1 MFFTYL
7 GRELR
12 RRSRQALVI
21 ALGLALGIGLTI
33 AVSAASAGVKTAQ
46 NAVLKSLYGVGTD
59 ITVTQ
64 TATRGTGGAQ
74 SFGITGQAQTTTGTK
89 TTTSSQDTARVAP
102 GSGTLASTT
111 LTKIQGLSG
120 VSGAVGSI
128 SLTDFNVSGK
138 LSQTFTQQPST
149 GATSSAGR
157 GGRGGSGSGSGG
169 GFRAGGPSGNF
180 SFSQTTMQGVDVTNM
195 GIGPMSSVA
204 LASGTALTAAD
215 ANSAVAVV
223 NSSYATQ
230 DSIKV
235 GSTEKLGGTSFKV
248 IGIVTT
254 SADED
259 YFIPLAEAQKI
270 SSETGKVTTV
280 YVEAASSTDIN
291 SVASEISKTAS
302 GSTVSTS
309 AELANS
315 VSGSLSSTASLANNL
330 GKWLSIGVL
339 IAAFLVAALFTMSA
353 VGRRTREFGTLKAI
367 GWTSRRVVR
376 QVLGESI
383 VTGLIGGIL
392 GIAVGYAGAYTID
405 KVSPALTA
413 APPTASFGGSNT
425 AGGGGFGGFGG
436 GGGGGAAGAAGGG
449 GGGGGGFAA
458 RASASHDIT
467 VHLTAPVDIKILLLA
482 VGLAILGGLI
492 AGGLGGW
499 RASSLRPADALSKV
513 A

>member
-74 SFGITGQAQTTTGTK
+74 NFGITGQAQTTTGTK
-89 TTTSSQDTARVAP
+89 TTTESQDTARVAP

-128 SLTDFNVSGK
+128 SLTDFNISGK
-138 LSQTFTQQPST
+138 LSQSFTQQPST

-157 GGRGGSGSGSGG
+157 GGRSGSGGG

-195 GIGPMSSVA
+195 AIGPMSSVA
-204 LASGTALTAAD
+204 LSSGTALTAAD

-383 VTGLIGGIL
+383 VTGLIGGVI
-392 GIAVGYAGAYTID
+392 GIVLGYAGAYTID
-405 KVSPALTA
+405 QVSPALTA

-436 GGGGGAAGAAGGG
+436 GGGGGATGAAG

-458 RASASHDIT
+458 RASASRDIT
-467 VHLTAPVDIKILLLA
+467 VHLTAPVDVKILLLA

>member
-46 NAVLKSLYGVGTD
+46 NDVLKSLYGVGTD

-74 SFGITGQAQTTTGTK
+74 TFGITGQSQTTTGTK
-89 TTTSSQDTARVAP
+89 TTTSSQDTARVAN

-120 VSGAVGSI
+120 VSDAVGSL
-128 SLTDFNVSGK
+128 SLTDFDVSGK
-138 LSQTFTQQPST
+138 LSQTFTQQSGTGGTGST
-149 GATSSAGR
+149 SGT
-157 GGRGGSGSGSGG
+157 SGSGSKTGGTGGTSG
-169 GFRAGGPSGNF
+169 GFSAGPPSGSF
-180 SFSQTTMQGVDVTNM
+180 SFNQTTMQGVDVSNM
-195 GIGPMSSVA
+195 GIGPMSSVT
-204 LASGTALTAAD
+204 LSSGRELTSSD
-215 ANSAVAVV
+215 ATSAVAVI

-230 DSIKV
+230 ESIKV
-235 GSTEKLGGTSFKV
+235 GATETLGGTKFTV
-248 IGIVTT
+248 VGIVTT
-254 SADED
+254 ASDED

-291 SVASEISKTAS
+291 AVASEISKTAS

-383 VTGLIGGIL
+383 VTGLIGGII
-392 GIAVGYAGAYTID
+392 GIGIGYAGAYTID

-413 APPTASFGGSNT
+413 SPTTTSASNT
-425 AGGGGFGGFGG
+425 AGGG
-436 GGGGGAAGAAGGG
+436 A
-449 GGGGGGFAA
+449 GGGGFAG
-458 RASASHDIT
+458 RANAAKDIT

>member
-33 AVSAASAGVKTAQ
+33 AVSAASAGVKAAQ
-46 NAVLKSLYGVGTD
+46 NEVLKSLYGVGTD

-74 SFGITGQAQTTTGTK
+74 TFGITGQSQTTTGTK
-89 TTTSSQDTARVAP
+89 TTTSSQDTARVAN

-111 LTKIQGLSG
+111 LTKIKGLSG
-120 VSGAVGSI
+120 VSDAVGSL
-128 SLTDFNVSGK
+128 SLTDFDVSGK
-138 LSQTFTQQPST
+138 LSQTFTQQSGTGGTGST
-149 GATSSAGR
+149 SGT
-157 GGRGGSGSGSGG
+157 SGSGSKTGGTGGTSG
-169 GFRAGGPSGNF
+169 GFSAGPPSGSF
-180 SFSQTTMQGVDVTNM
+180 SFNQTTMQGVDVSDLT
-195 GIGPMSSVA
+195 IGPMSSVTLKSGRE
-204 LASGTALTAAD
+204 LAASD
-215 ANSAVAVV
+215 ATSAVAVV

-230 DSIKV
+230 ESIKV
-235 GSTEKLGGTSFKV
+235 GSTETLGGTKFTV
-248 IGIVTT
+248 VGIATT
-254 SADED
+254 SSSED

-280 YVEAASSTDIN
+280 YVKAASSTQI
-291 SVASEISKTAS
+291 SAVAAAISKTAS

-339 IAAFLVAALFTMSA
+339 LAAFLVAALFTMAA

-367 GWTSRRVVR
+367 GWTSKRVVR

-383 VTGLIGGIL
+383 VTGLIGGLL
-392 GIAVGYAGAYTID
+392 GIGIGYAGAYAID
-405 KVSPALTA
+405 KFAPTLTA
-413 APPTASFGGSNT
+413 SSSTSSASNT
-425 AGGGGFGGFGG
+425 AGGGPGG
-436 GGGGGAAGAAGGG
+436 GGGGGAANAA
-449 GGGGGGFAA
+449 
-458 RASASHDIT
+458 HDIT
-467 VHLTAPVDIKILLLA
+467 VHLTAPVDISILLLA

>member
-64 TATRGTGGAQ
+64 TATRGSGGAQ
-74 SFGITGQAQTTTGTK
+74 TFGITGQAQTTTGTK
-89 TTTSSQDTARVAP
+89 TTTTSQDTARLAI
-102 GSGTLASTT
+102 GDGTLATTT

-120 VSGAVGSI
+120 VSGAIGSL
-128 SLTDFNVSGK
+128 SLTDFAVSGS
-138 LSQTFTQQPST
+138 LSQTFTQIPST
-149 GATSSAGR
+149 TSTSGAR
-157 GGRGGSGSGSGG
+157 GQGGGSSGG

-180 SFSQTTMQGVDVTNM
+180 SFNQTTMQGVDVSNLT
-195 GIGPMSSVA
+195 IGPMSSVT
-204 LASGTALTAAD
+204 LASGRELAASD

-223 NSSYATQ
+223 TSSYATQ
-230 DSIKV
+230 QNIKV
-235 GSTEKLGGTSFKV
+235 GATETLGGTKFTV
-248 IGIVTT
+248 VGIVTT
-254 SADED
+254 SSDED
-259 YFIPLAEAQKI
+259 YFIPLAEAQTI
-270 SSETGKVTTV
+270 SKETGKVTTV

-291 SVASEISKTAS
+291 TVASEISKTAS

-383 VTGLIGGIL
+383 VTGLIGGIIGIGIGYL
-392 GIAVGYAGAYTID
+392 GAFVID

-413 APPTASFGGSNT
+413 SSNTNTASNT
-425 AGGGGFGGFGG
+425 AGGFP
-436 GGGGGAAGAAGGG
+436 GGG
-449 GGGGGGFAA
+449 GGGGGRTPTAN
-458 RASASHDIT
+458 DIT
-467 VHLTAPVDIKILLLA
+467 VHLTAPVDVSILLLA

>member
-33 AVSAASAGVKTAQ
+33 AVSAASAGVKAAQ
-46 NAVLKSLYGVGTD
+46 NDVLKSLYGVGTD

-74 SFGITGQAQTTTGTK
+74 TFGITGQAQTTTGTK
-89 TTTSSQDTARVAP
+89 TTTASQDTARVAG

-111 LTKIQGLSG
+111 LTTIQGLSE

-128 SLTDFNVSGK
+128 SLTDFNISGK
-138 LSQTFTQQPST
+138 LSQSFTQVPST
-149 GATSSAGR
+149 TATGSAGR
-157 GGRGGSGSGSGG
+157 GTRGTGGTTGG
-169 GFRAGGPSGNF
+169 GFRAGGPSGSF
-180 SFSQTTMQGVDVTNM
+180 SFNQTTMQGVDVSNM
-195 GIGPMSSVA
+195 AIGPMSSVT
-204 LASGTALTAAD
+204 LASGRELTSSD
-215 ANSAVAVV
+215 ANSAVAVI

-230 DSIKV
+230 ESIKV
-235 GSTEKLGGTSFKV
+235 GATETLGGTKFTV
-248 IGIVTT
+248 VGIVTT
-254 SADED
+254 SSDED

-270 SSETGKVTTV
+270 SSETGKVTTI

-291 SVASEISKTAS
+291 AVASEISKAAS

-383 VTGLIGGIL
+383 VTGLIGGII
-392 GIAVGYAGAYTID
+392 GIAIGYAGAYTID

-413 APPTASFGGSNT
+413 APATSSASNT
-425 AGGGGFGGFGG
+425 AGGFP
-436 GGGGGAAGAAGGG
+436 GGGGAAG
-449 GGGGGGFAA
+449 GGFAG
-458 RASASHDIT
+458 RATAAKDIT

>member
-33 AVSAASAGVKTAQ
+33 AVSAASSGVKAAQ
-46 NAVLKSLYGVGTD
+46 ATVLKSLYGVGTD

-64 TATRGTGGAQ
+64 TATRGSGGAQ
-74 SFGITGQAQTTTGTK
+74 NFGITGQSQTTTGTK
-89 TTTSSQDTARVAP
+89 TTTTSQDTARVAP
-102 GSGTLASTT
+102 GSGTLATTT
-111 LTKIQGLSG
+111 LTKIKTLSG
-120 VSGAVGSI
+120 VSGAVGSL

-138 LSQTFTQQPST
+138 LTQSFTQSPST
-149 GATSSAGR
+149 
-157 GGRGGSGSGSGG
+157 SGSGDTGSRGGNGDTGG
-169 GFRAGGPSGNF
+169 GNFQAGPPSGNF
-180 SFSQTTMQGVDVTNM
+180 SFNQTTMQGVDVSDM
-195 GIGPMSSVA
+195 SIGPMSSVTLSSGRE
-204 LASGTALTAAD
+204 LAASD
-215 ANSAVAVV
+215 SSKAVAVV

-230 DSIKV
+230 NSVKV
-235 GSTEKLGGTSFKV
+235 GSTETLGGTKFTV
-248 IGIVTT
+248 VGIVTT
-254 SADED
+254 SSSED

-270 SSETGKVTTV
+270 STETGKVSTV
-280 YVEAASSTDIN
+280 YVKAASSTQID
-291 SVASEISKTAS
+291 SVAASIKKTAS

-309 AELANS
+309 ADLANN

-339 IAAFLVAALFTMSA
+339 LAAFLVAALFTMSA

-383 VTGLIGGIL
+383 VTGLIGGAIGIGL
-392 GIAVGYAGAYTID
+392 GFLGAYAID
-405 KVSPALTA
+405 KFAPTLTA
-413 APPTASFGGSNT
+413 SSSTNTASNA
-425 AGGGGFGGFGG
+425 AGGAFP
-436 GGGGGAAGAAGGG
+436 GGAARANAA
-449 GGGGGGFAA
+449 
-458 RASASHDIT
+458 SNDIT
-467 VHLTAPVDIKILLLA
+467 VHLTAPVDLKVLLLA
-482 VGLAILGGLI
+482 VGLAVLGGLI

-499 RASSLRPADALSKV
+499 RASSLRPADALAKV

>member
-33 AVSAASAGVKTAQ
+33 AVSAASAGVKAAQ
-46 NAVLKSLYGVGTD
+46 NDVLKSLYGVGTD

-64 TATRGTGGAQ
+64 TAARGTGGGQ
-74 SFGITGQAQTTTGTK
+74 SFGITGQSQTTTGTK
-89 TTTSSQDTARVAP
+89 TTTSSQDTARVAN
-102 GSGTLASTT
+102 GSGTLTSAT
-111 LTKIQGLSG
+111 LTKIKGLSG
-120 VSGAVGSI
+120 VSDAVGSL
-128 SLTDFNVSGK
+128 SLTDFDVSGK
-138 LSQTFTQQPST
+138 LTQSFTQHSGT
-149 GATSSAGR
+149 SGSTSSTPDARPTGS
-157 GGRGGSGSGSGG
+157 SGSGSNS
-169 GFRAGGPSGNF
+169 FSAGPPSGSF
-180 SFSQTTMQGVDVTNM
+180 SFNQTTMQGVDVSDMT
-195 GIGPMSSVA
+195 IGPMSSVT
-204 LASGTALTAAD
+204 LKSGRELTASD
-215 ANSAVAVV
+215 TSSAVAVV

-230 DSIKV
+230 ESIKV
-235 GSTEKLGGTSFKV
+235 GSTETLGGTKFTV
-248 IGIVTT
+248 VGIVTT
-254 SADED
+254 SSSED

-270 SSETGKVTTV
+270 SSDSGKVTTV
-280 YVEAASSTDIN
+280 YVKAASSTEI
-291 SVASEISKTAS
+291 SAVASAISKTAS

-315 VSGSLSSTASLANNL
+315 VTGSLASTASLANNL

-339 IAAFLVAALFTMSA
+339 LAAFLVAALFTMSA

-383 VTGLIGGIL
+383 VTGLIGGII
-392 GIAVGYAGAYTID
+392 GIGVGYAGALAID
-405 KVSPALTA
+405 KFAPTLTA
-413 APPTASFGGSNT
+413 SSSTSSASNT
-425 AGGGGFGGFGG
+425 AGGGP
-436 GGGGGAAGAAGGG
+436 GGGGAGGASN
-449 GGGGGGFAA
+449 AA
-458 RASASHDIT
+458 HDIT
-467 VHLTAPVDIKILLLA
+467 VHLTAPVDISILILA

>member
-46 NAVLKSLYGVGTD
+46 NDVLKSLYGVGTD

-74 SFGITGQAQTTTGTK
+74 TFGITGQSQTTTGTK
-89 TTTSSQDTARVAP
+89 TTTSSQDSARVAN
-102 GSGTLASTT
+102 GSGTLATTT
-111 LTKIQGLSG
+111 LTKIKALSG
-120 VSGAVGSI
+120 VSDAVGSL
-128 SLTDFNVSGK
+128 SLTDFDVSGS
-138 LSQTFTQQPST
+138 LTQSFTQHTTTGST
-149 GATSSAGR
+149 GSTSGT
-157 GGRGGSGSGSGG
+157 SGSGSKTGSTSGAGG
-169 GFRAGGPSGNF
+169 GSSSFSAGPPSGSF
-180 SFSQTTMQGVDVTNM
+180 SFNQTTMQGVDVSDLT
-195 GIGPMSSVA
+195 IGPMSSVT
-204 LASGTALTAAD
+204 LKSGRELTAAD
-215 ANSAVAVV
+215 ATSAVAVV

-230 DSIKV
+230 ENIKV
-235 GSTEKLGGTSFKV
+235 GSTETLGGTKFTV
-248 IGIVTT
+248 VGIVTT
-254 SADED
+254 SSSED

-280 YVEAASSTDIN
+280 YVKAASSTQI
-291 SVASEISKTAS
+291 SAVASEISKTAS

-309 AELANS
+309 AELADS
-315 VSGSLSSTASLANNL
+315 VTGSLSSTASLANNL

-339 IAAFLVAALFTMSA
+339 LAAFLVAALFTMSA

-367 GWTSRRVVR
+367 GWTSKRVVR

-383 VTGLIGGIL
+383 VTGLIGGLL
-392 GIAVGYAGAYTID
+392 GIGIGYAGAYAID
-405 KVSPALTA
+405 KFAPTLTA
-413 APPTASFGGSNT
+413 SSSTSDASNT
-425 AGGGGFGGFGG
+425 AGGGP
-436 GGGGGAAGAAGGG
+436 GGGGASSAA
-449 GGGGGGFAA
+449 
-458 RASASHDIT
+458 HDIT
-467 VHLTAPVDIKILLLA
+467 VHLTAPVDISILLLA

>member
-33 AVSAASAGVKTAQ
+33 AVSAASSGVKVAQ
-46 NAVLKSLYGVGTD
+46 NEVLKSLYGVGTD

-64 TATRGTGGAQ
+64 TATRGSGGGQ
-74 SFGITGQAQTTTGTK
+74 SFGITGQTQDTTGTK
-89 TTTSSQDTARVAP
+89 TTSTSQDTARVAP
-102 GSGTLASTT
+102 GTGTLATTT
-111 LTKIQGLSG
+111 LTKVQGLSG

-128 SLTDFNVSGK
+128 SLVDFNISGS
-138 LSQTFTQQPST
+138 LTQSFTQQPST
-149 GATSSAGR
+149 TPTGSAS
-157 GGRGGSGSGSGG
+157 RGGSGGSSGG
-169 GFRAGGPSGNF
+169 GFRAGPPSGNF
-180 SFSQTTMQGVDVTNM
+180 NFNQTTMQGVDVANM
-195 GIGPMSSVA
+195 SIGPMSSVTLSSGRA
-204 LASGTALTAAD
+204 LASSD
-215 ANSAVAVV
+215 ANSAVAVI

-230 DSIKV
+230 QNIKL
-235 GSTEKLGGTSFKV
+235 GATETLGGTKFTV
-248 IGIVTT
+248 VGIVTT
-254 SADED
+254 SSSED

-270 SSETGKVTTV
+270 SSDTGKVTTI
-280 YVEAASSTDIN
+280 YVKAASSTQIT

-309 AELANS
+309 AQLANS

-339 IAAFLVAALFTMSA
+339 LAAFLVAALFTMAA

-367 GWTSRRVVR
+367 GWTSGRVVR

-383 VTGLIGGIL
+383 VTGLIGGLI
-392 GIAVGYAGAYTID
+392 GIGLGYAGPIAID
-405 KVSPALTA
+405 KFAPTLTA
-413 APPTASFGGSNT
+413 STATSSASNT
-425 AGGGGFGGFGG
+425 AGGGPGSGGGFGG
-436 GGGGGAAGAAGGG
+436 RANAA
-449 GGGGGGFAA
+449 
-458 RASASHDIT
+458 SNVT
-467 VHLTAPVDIKILLLA
+467 VHLTAPVDVSILLLA
-482 VGLAILGGLI
+482 VGLAVLGGLI

-499 RASSLRPADALSKV
+499 RASSLRPADALAKV

>member
-33 AVSAASAGVKTAQ
+33 AVSAASSGVKVAQ
-46 NAVLKSLYGVGTD
+46 NEVLKSLYGVGTD

-64 TATRGTGGAQ
+64 TATRGSGGPQ
-74 SFGITGQAQTTTGTK
+74 GFGITGQTQDTTGTK
-89 TTTSSQDTARVAP
+89 TTTTSQDTARVAP
-102 GSGTLASTT
+102 GTGTLATTT
-111 LTKIQGLSG
+111 LTKVQGLSG

-128 SLTDFNVSGK
+128 SLVDFNISGS
-138 LSQTFTQQPST
+138 LTQSFTQQPST
-149 GATSSAGR
+149 TPTGSAS
-157 GGRGGSGSGSGG
+157 RGGSGSGGSSGG
-169 GFRAGGPSGNF
+169 GFRAGPPSGNF
-180 SFSQTTMQGVDVTNM
+180 NFNQTTMQGVDVTNM
-195 GIGPMSSVA
+195 SIGPMSSVT
-204 LASGTALTAAD
+204 LSSGRALTSSD
-215 ANSAVAVV
+215 ASSAVAVI

-230 DSIKV
+230 QNIKL
-235 GSTEKLGGTSFKV
+235 GATETLGGTKFTV
-248 IGIVTT
+248 VGIVTT
-254 SADED
+254 SSSED

-270 SSETGKVTTV
+270 SSDTGKVTTI
-280 YVEAASSTDIN
+280 YVKAANSTQIS
-291 SVASEISKTAS
+291 SVASAISKTAS

-339 IAAFLVAALFTMSA
+339 LAAFLVAALFTMSA

-367 GWTSRRVVR
+367 GWTSGRVVR

-383 VTGLIGGIL
+383 VTGLIGGLI
-392 GIAVGYAGAYTID
+392 GIGIGYGGAIAID
-405 KVSPALTA
+405 KFAPTLTA
-413 APPTASFGGSNT
+413 STATSSASNT
-425 AGGGGFGGFGG
+425 AGGG
-436 GGGGGAAGAAGGG
+436 AGGG
-449 GGGGGGFAA
+449 GGFGG
-458 RASASHDIT
+458 RASAASNVV
-467 VHLTAPVDIKILLLA
+467 VHLTAPVDVSILLLA
-482 VGLAILGGLI
+482 VGLAVLGGLI

-499 RASSLRPADALSKV
+499 RASSLRPADALAKV